1 MAKKQ
6 SLSYGPNMGLIAGE
20 AQVAKSEAGLSNSVG
35 AFAQGFMGV
44 FGAFQKQEEERAAKM
59 EAYNAQVPS
68 VEQINFIED
77 PSNKQI
83 VRTFLNKQRDEYS
96 RLAEIFEKTKD
107 RGVRDKM
114 EEIKFSLVN
123 LNDQIKVFNED
134 KNEYRTAFDENQL
147 ADGRTFNADFFTN
160 AFTNNGELGISENGD
175 MGFNIEGKNYL
186 YKDNAGKWNN
196 KNNISEEFQLS
207 MYSKMLARGESG
219 KEFYSENVY
228 NAINNNLKSTGT
240 EGIQALATTDLTG
253 DNSTMSFEQQW
264 ASGSLD
270 KKFYQNR
277 KKGTDTSW
285 MFENKNSAE
294 LRDLM
299 STYYTDVMKDGHGKG
314 RSNYSQKLEGGKSVI
329 ELPWGNVLDAA
340 TQDERD
346 QKAVVV
352 GLLNNK
358 EYVTVGGSGFQLQA
372 NGRYKQITA
381 MQSGVEVNVEAEE
394 GKTLPTF
401 SVIQM
406 IQRYGGRFGNVS
418 NDFSFEQKKP
428 DNQTFQG
435 SGAGRFQPVSSKKM
449 TAEELINI
457 YS

>member
-114 EEIKFSLVN
+114 EAIKFSLVN

-134 KNEYRTAFDENQL
+134 KSEYRTAFDENQL

-175 MGFNIEGKNYL
+175 MGFNIAGKNYL

-264 ASGSLD
+264 ASGNLD
-270 KKFYQNR
+270 KKFYKNR

-314 RSNYSQKLEGGKSVI
+314 RSNYSQKLEGGNNVV
-329 ELPWGNVLDAA
+329 ELPWG
-340 TQDERD
+340 
-346 QKAVVV
+346 QKALPPQTERERNVITAVESI
-352 GLLNNK
+352 LKNQK
-358 EYVTVGGSGFQLQA
+358 YVTIGGSGFELQKD
-372 NGRYKQITA
+372 GTYKQITA
-381 MQSGVEVNVEAEE
+381 MEGGVEKDVPNGPVLS
-394 GKTLPTF
+394 K
-401 SVIQM
+401 IDM
-406 IQRYGGRFGNVS
+406 IQKYGGRFGQIP

>member
-6 SLSYGPNMGLIAGE
+6 QPKLSYGPNMGLIAGE

-68 VEQINFIED
+68 VEQLNFIKD

-285 MFENKNSAE
+285 MFESKNSAE
-294 LRDLM
+294 LRGLM

-314 RSNYSQKLEGGKSVI
+314 RSNYSQKTDGGDQYKNYTVDGYTGVNYSTAKAQYDNMLVPGKINYDRKGSYKYISDGKGNTDVYIQKNTGKYEKIETIPTNDALARRGLDLFGEGYITPKTDI
-329 ELPWGNVLDAA
+329 KFIDFNND
-340 TQDERD
+340 RD
-346 QKAVVV
+346 
-352 GLLNNK
+352 GDGIPNNIDR
-358 EYVTVGGSGFQLQA
+358 E
-372 NGRYKQITA
+372 
-381 MQSGVEVNVEAEE
+381 
-394 GKTLPTF
+394 
-401 SVIQM
+401 
-406 IQRYGGRFGNVS
+406 
-418 NDFSFEQKKP
+418 P
-428 DNQTFQG
+428 DN
-435 SGAGRFQPVSSKKM
+435 P
-449 TAEELINI
+449 NN
-457 YS
+457 